1 MCSNDSSAWS
11 CPCLTPT
18 KSSTAGCEI
27 HLVLAVMT
35 INNIGMSR
43 EDHLSRE
50 ARRRLAGDVGG
61 GGGCVL
67 DKAEEKVGVWNE
79 GEDGRVG
86 GGVSLCAGPEG
97 EVGGDGGGPG
107 RFESA
112 TRPRQISGINNEAS
126 NPSLTQDVTYL
137 ASALE

>member
-1 MCSNDSSAWS
+1 M
-11 CPCLTPT
+11 
-18 KSSTAGCEI
+18 
-27 HLVLAVMT
+27 VF
-35 INNIGMSR
+35 IGG
-43 EDHLSRE
+43 EGGLEGGNLSVN
-50 ARRRLAGDVGG
+50 RLAGGVVGG
-61 GGGCVL
+61 VTL
-67 DKAEEKVGVWNE
+67 DPL
-79 GEDGRVG
+79 
-86 GGVSLCAGPEG
+86 LCFLFPFTPPLLALLAPPTNPIPSEG

>member
-1 MCSNDSSAWS
+1 M
-11 CPCLTPT
+11 
-18 KSSTAGCEI
+18 
-27 HLVLAVMT
+27 VVF
-35 INNIGMSR
+35 IGG
-43 EDHLSRE
+43 EGGLEGGNLSVN
-50 ARRRLAGDVGG
+50 RLAGGVVGG
-61 GGGCVL
+61 VTL
-67 DKAEEKVGVWNE
+67 DPL
-79 GEDGRVG
+79 
-86 GGVSLCAGPEG
+86 LCFLFPFTPAPPPPPIPAPPTNPIPSEG